1 MKSVYVKMDQP
12 LKAMEVLTKAE
23 EENSSEVYFSLY
35 KSRIYEMICEYDKSI
50 SLYKNILTRDT
61 CNFESLACIGS
72 HYFYSDHPEVALK
85 YYKRLF
91 ELGINS
97 AEVWNNMGLS
107 AFYSGQYDFCLS
119 CFERGLILADDTV
132 ASDIWYNISHVAIC
146 IGDLQLANYALKVA
160 LQYNKN
166 HFEAQNNLGVLEL
179 RKEDHKKAFSN
190 FEIACQETDYTFEP
204 YYNYSVSNY
213 RLGNL
218 EKALHYINKA
228 LEIFPEHFDSY
239 ELRQT
244 ILKELSS

>member
-1 MKSVYVKMDQP
+1 MDQP
-12 LKAMEVLTKAE
+12 LKALDILKKAE
-23 EENSSEVYFSLY
+23 EENISEIYFTLY
-35 KSRIYEMICEYDKSI
+35 KARILEMISEYDKSI
-50 SLYKNILTRDT
+50 SLYKNILVQDT

-97 AEVWNNMGLS
+97 AEVWNNMGLC

-119 CFERGLILADDTV
+119 CFERGLFISDENLTA
-132 ASDIWYNISHVAIC
+132 DIWYNISHVAIC
-146 IGDLQLANYALKVA
+146 IGDIELASYSLKVT

-179 RKEDHKKAFSN
+179 RKGDNKKAFSN
-190 FEIACQETDYTFEP
+190 FEIACNETDFAFEP
-204 YYNYSVSNY
+204 YYNYAVSNY

-218 EKALHYINKA
+218 EKALNCINKS
-228 LEIFPEHFDSY
+228 LEIFPEHFDSF
-239 ELRQT
+239 ELRQA
-244 ILKELSS
+244 ILKELAS